1 MSESWDVTE
10 EADGDVESAF
20 LVFMNAFEEA
30 YGEASTVNKIATLV
44 RRVSA
49 YYAETWEEAF
59 AGIAKVIASYGSEAS
74 LEVGEIEEGDYS
86 VVSRTAYEDGD
97 TR

>member
-1 MSESWDVTE
+1 MSDTWDLTD
-10 EADGDVESAF
+10 EAEGDVESAF

-30 YGEASTVNKIATLV
+30 YGDASTVDKVATLV

-74 LEVGEIEEGDYS
+74 LEVGEIEEGEYA
-86 VVSRTAYEDGD
+86 VVSKSAYQE
-97 TR
+97 R